1 VNVLTLSYILLAA
14 IVLAGA
20 SIAILSESLIRS
32 AIAMGI
38 GGVSLAML
46 FFLLDAPHAGG
57 FELSVGAGL
66 ISVLFI
72 LAISLTESIGR
83 GKREP

>member
-1 VNVLTLSYILLAA
+1 MLTFAYITLAA

-20 SIAILSESLIRS
+20 SIAILSENLIRA
-32 AIAMGI
+32 AIAMAV

-46 FFLLDAPHAGG
+46 FFLLNAPHAAG

-66 ISVLFI
+66 ISVLFL

-83 GKREP
+83 DKREP

>member
-1 VNVLTLSYILLAA
+1 MGTVLTVAYVLLAA

-20 SIAILSESLIRS
+20 SIAILSENLIR
-32 AIAMGI
+32 AAVAMAV

-83 GKREP
+83 RPR

>member
-1 VNVLTLSYILLAA
+1 MLTVAYILLAA
-14 IVLAGA
+14 LVLAGA
-20 SIAILSESLIRS
+20 SIAVLSENLIRA
-32 AIAMGI
+32 AIAMGA
-38 GGVSLAML
+38 GGVALAML
-46 FFLLDAPHAGG
+46 FFMLGAPHAGG

-83 GKREP
+83 DEREP

>member
-1 VNVLTLSYILLAA
+1 MLTLAYILLAA

-20 SIAILSESLIRS
+20 SIAIISENLIRA

-46 FFLLDAPHAGG
+46 FFMLDAPHAGG
-57 FELSVGAGL
+57 VELSVGAGL
-66 ISVLFI
+66 ISVL
-72 LAISLTESIGR
+72 LSWPSA
-83 GKREP
+83 

>member
-1 VNVLTLSYILLAA
+1 MLSLTYILLAA

-20 SIAILSESLIRS
+20 TTAILSENLIRA
-32 AIAMGI
+32 AIAMAV

-46 FFLLDAPHAGG
+46 FFLMDAPHAAG

-83 GKREP
+83 DERES

>member
-1 VNVLTLSYILLAA
+1 MANVLTLAYILLAA

-20 SIAILSESLIRS
+20 SIAVLSENLIRA
-32 AIAMGI
+32 AIAMGV

-72 LAISLTESIGR
+72 VSISLTESIGR
-83 GKREP
+83 NREP

>member
-1 VNVLTLSYILLAA
+1 VYVLTLTYILLAA
-14 IVLAGA
+14 VVLAGA
-20 SIAILSESLIRS
+20 SIAVVSENLIRA
-32 AIAMGI
+32 AIAMGV

-46 FFLLDAPHAGG
+46 FFMLDVPHAAG

-83 GKREP
+83 EKSEP

>member
-1 VNVLTLSYILLAA
+1 MLTLAYILLAA
-14 IVLAGA
+14 LVLAGA
-20 SIAILSESLIRS
+20 SIAVLSENLIRA
-32 AIAMGI
+32 AIAMGA

-46 FFLLDAPHAGG
+46 FFLLNAPHAGG

-83 GKREP
+83 RPE

>member
-1 VNVLTLSYILLAA
+1 MLTLTYILLAA
-14 IVLAGA
+14 TVLAGA
-20 SIAILSESLIRS
+20 SVAILSENLIRA
-32 AIAMGI
+32 AIAMAV

-46 FFLLDAPHAGG
+46 FFMLDAPYAAG

-83 GKREP
+83 DERES

>member
-1 VNVLTLSYILLAA
+1 MTLTYILLAA
-14 IVLAGA
+14 VALAGA
-20 SIAILSESLIRS
+20 SIAVVSENLIRA

-38 GGVSLAML
+38 GGASLAML
-46 FFLLDAPHAGG
+46 FFMLDAPHAGG

-83 GKREP
+83 EKSEP

>member
-1 VNVLTLSYILLAA
+1 VLTVAYILLAA
-14 IVLAGA
+14 LVLAGA
-20 SIAILSESLIRS
+20 SIAVLSENLIRA
-32 AIAMGI
+32 AIAMGA

-46 FFLLDAPHAGG
+46 FFMLNAPHAGA

-83 GKREP
+83 RPE

>member
-1 VNVLTLSYILLAA
+1 MLTLTYILLAA
-14 IVLAGA
+14 TVLAGA
-20 SIAILSESLIRS
+20 SIAILTENLIRA
-32 AIAMGI
+32 AIALGI

-46 FFLLDAPHAGG
+46 FFMLDAPHAGG

-83 GKREP
+83 DEREA

>member
-1 VNVLTLSYILLAA
+1 MLTVAYILLAA
-14 IVLAGA
+14 LVLAGA
-20 SIAILSESLIRS
+20 SIAVLSENLIRA
-32 AIAMGI
+32 AIAMGA

-46 FFLLDAPHAGG
+46 FFMLGAPHAGG

-83 GKREP
+83 RPE

>member
-1 VNVLTLSYILLAA
+1 MLTLTYILLAA
-14 IVLAGA
+14 AVLAGA
-20 SIAILSESLIRS
+20 SVAILSENLIRA
-32 AIAMGI
+32 AIAMAA

-46 FFLLDAPHAGG
+46 FFMLDAPYAAG

-83 GKREP
+83 DSSES

>member
-14 IVLAGA
+14 IVLTGA
-20 SIAILSESLIRS
+20 SIAILSENLIRA
-32 AIAMGI
+32 AIAMGV

>member
-1 VNVLTLSYILLAA
+1 METVLAVAYILLAA
-14 IVLAGA
+14 GVLAGA
-20 SIAILSESLIRS
+20 TVAVLSENLIRA
-32 AIAMGI
+32 AIAMAA

-46 FFLLDAPHAGG
+46 FFLLDAPYAGG

-83 GKREP
+83 QPE

>member
-14 IVLAGA
+14 IVLVGA

-32 AIAMGI
+32 AIAMGV

-83 GKREP
+83 EKREP